1 MSAAAVSAQA
11 DTYRLTESFDPGRRY
26 LVELTVEM
34 AGQVTVPGEKDKP
47 GKSVQTAGA
56 STIRYAE
63 RVLPADEDRTA
74 RVLRQYGELNFQ
86 RVIGDREQ
94 KADVRASVR
103 RMVVMRNPVGVKVPF
118 SPDGPLTWGEIDA
131 VRTDLFLPVLIPG
144 LLPTKE
150 VKPGDDWP
158 VGPTAIADLTEM
170 EKVNEGGLKVKFVSV
185 VTVGGKRMAR
195 LALSGTVTGV
205 TEDGPTRQTLDGT
218 LFFDLDAGLLA
229 HFTLDGSHE
238 LLTPAGKVG
247 GKVTGRFKLTRKPA
261 TADDLADRSI
271 QGVELRPT
279 PENTLLFY
287 NNSDLGVRFVYPR
300 SWRVGAVQ
308 GNQVSLEHNRKGGGI
323 LVTLEPPAKLPT
335 AEQFVAEAKD
345 QVKTLKGTV
354 TGTDGPRRSGGL
366 DRFAL
371 DAEIG
376 GKKVK
381 LAYAILR
388 KEDGGA
394 TFAARLP
401 ADDAAEMTRDID
413 RILKDLEVT
422 KPIR

>member
-1 MSAAAVSAQA
+1 MSAAAVSAQV
-11 DTYRLTESFDPGRRY
+11 DTYRLAEGFDSGKRY
-26 LVELTVEM
+26 LVELKVEM

-63 RVLPADEDRTA
+63 RVLPPDDDKSA

-103 RMVVMRNPVGVKVPF
+103 RMVVMRNPAGVKVPF

-131 VRTDLFLPVLIPG
+131 VRTDLFVPVLVPG
-144 LLPTKE
+144 LLPNKE

-158 VGPTAIADLTEM
+158 VGPGAVADLTEM
-170 EKVNEGGLKVKFVSV
+170 EKVTDGGLKMKFVSV
-185 VTVGGKRMAR
+185 VHIGGKRMAR
-195 LALSGTVTGV
+195 LALSGTVAGV

-218 LFFDLDAGLLA
+218 LYFDLDAGLLS
-229 HFTLDGSHE
+229 HFTLDGTHE
-238 LLTPAGKVG
+238 LLDPAGKVG
-247 GKVTGRFKLTRKPA
+247 GKITGRFSLTRKPA
-261 TADDLADRSI
+261 GPDDLPDRSV

-323 LVTLEPPAKLPT
+323 LITLEPPGKLPT

-345 QVKTLKGTV
+345 QVKVLKGTV
-354 TGTDGPRRSGGL
+354 TGTDGPRKSGGL

-371 DAEIG
+371 DARIG
-376 GKKVK
+376 GNKVK

-394 TFAARLP
+394 TFAARIP
-401 ADDAAEMTRDID
+401 VDDATELTRDVD

-422 KPIR
+422 KEIK